1 VKQANTT
8 SLPAIFSRIPCEY
21 SGPAKACNLPPLTV
35 IHATL
40 VSRTASDLHIRLAP
54 STWLKLQTRCSL
66 DDWPVT
72 QMNPLLPS
80 TRQVNPPSSSTG
92 TRPRLKLLNWH
103 ALDAT
108 IAAPALTIHQVRLVR
123 PRSRPPFQNVSYTAS
138 RSFGVTR
145 SALPWSTARAEIISV
160 CSGSS
165 ATCSLLSKG
174 PSDRVRQYL
183 LHYCLI
189 KASEAGVR
197 KVQFASSHL
206 VLLQMLSRENIP
218 KSSHINSVPQ
228 APRLSFHI
236 LLKRLCGIRT
246 SFPYLPTKRVNE
258 SR

>member
-1 VKQANTT
+1 VGWGLDGFHPANSCLRSHLICPSATSVVKQANVT
-8 SLPAIFSRIPCEY
+8 SLPVIFSRIPCEY
-21 SGPAKACNLPPLTV
+21 SGPAKACNLPPLTL

-40 VSRTASDLHIRLAP
+40 VSRTASDLHIRRVP
-54 STWLKLQTRCSL
+54 STWLKLQTRCPL
-66 DDWPVT
+66 GDWPVT
-72 QMNPLLPS
+72 QMNPLLPP
-80 TRQVNPPSSSTG
+80 TRRVNPPSSSTG

-108 IAAPALTIHQVRLVR
+108 IAAPALTISQVRLVR

-145 SALPWSTARAEIISV
+145 SALTWSTARAEIISV

-165 ATCSLLSKG
+165 ATCSPLLPKG

-183 LHYCLI
+183 LRYCLI

-197 KVQFASSHL
+197 KAQFASSHL

-218 KSSHINSVPQ
+218 KSSH
-228 APRLSFHI
+228 
-236 LLKRLCGIRT
+236 
-246 SFPYLPTKRVNE
+246 
-258 SR
+258 